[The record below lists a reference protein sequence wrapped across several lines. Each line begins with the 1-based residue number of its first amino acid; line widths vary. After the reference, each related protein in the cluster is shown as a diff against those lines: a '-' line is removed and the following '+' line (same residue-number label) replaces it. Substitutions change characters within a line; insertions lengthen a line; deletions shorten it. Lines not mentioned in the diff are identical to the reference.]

1 MPTTGASANW
11 WLTQDSGCG
20 VCVEG
25 AGLKRAPS
33 AGLVYS
39 TLTPPLKPQH
49 VVWDFQRYEA
59 AARHGE
65 LTNVTQ
71 RTHVLVEVDVEKFVR
86 IVRRFVFHL
95 IVGQSSS
102 LTNTDKL
109 RPSLLHDKLTYS
121 LVS

>member
-1 MPTTGASANW
+1 MWFEIFSVT
-11 WLTQDSGCG
+11 
-20 VCVEG
+20 
-25 AGLKRAPS
+25 K
-33 AGLVYS
+33 
-39 TLTPPLKPQH
+39 
-49 VVWDFQRYEA
+49 QR
-59 AARHGE
+59 HDTVNS